1 LEDVPVGGAC
11 IIAGAQLLL
20 EEGQLRDTFET
31 NLMLPF
37 EFVW

>member
-1 LEDVPVGGAC
+1 LADVPVGGAC
-11 IIAGAQLLL
+11 IMAEAQLLL
-20 EEGQLRDTFET
+20 VEGQLRDTLET